1 MIEKTI
7 NIVKVKL
14 DGCNFLVY
22 TPDFNIRKYVIV
34 PVRPLFLPAIGTIN
48 IKIEIGKTIES
59 FKKDIFELLG
69 LNFSHYFN
77 VKFFTTSPTLTE
89 LNSPSKTIWQ
99 YGIKESS
106 TLVMTAEHAFC
117 FEPVPAAFGSYFS
130 TLNNNLSFISLPRE
144 KPKGGDKVLALPP
157 PCELSQIT
165 VALVSEVEQ
174 KALLEASYQSPVRA
188 EKKPKEEQPK

>member
-1 MIEKTI
+1 
-7 NIVKVKL
+7 
-14 DGCNFLVY
+14 
-22 TPDFNIRKYVIV
+22 
-34 PVRPLFLPAIGTIN
+34 
-48 IKIEIGKTIES
+48 
-59 FKKDIFELLG
+59 
-69 LNFSHYFN
+69 
-77 VKFFTTSPTLTE
+77 
-89 LNSPSKTIWQ
+89 
-99 YGIKESS
+99 
-106 TLVMTAEHAFC
+106 MTAEHAFC